1 MQWLAPELVSSPE
14 RPRWPVLLSVC
25 PNLDR
30 LQRREHALVS
40 AGYHVVS
47 ASTLFAA
54 WGMSQLCKFD
64 LVLLDSECASPGESG
79 SLQERCATVL
89 IQPTASEKD
98 VIAELAK
105 MLTALH
111 RSLPPH

>member
-1 MQWLAPELVSSPE
+1 MQWLAPEIVSSPE

-105 MLTALH
+105 MLTAVNASIAIH
-111 RSLPPH
+111 